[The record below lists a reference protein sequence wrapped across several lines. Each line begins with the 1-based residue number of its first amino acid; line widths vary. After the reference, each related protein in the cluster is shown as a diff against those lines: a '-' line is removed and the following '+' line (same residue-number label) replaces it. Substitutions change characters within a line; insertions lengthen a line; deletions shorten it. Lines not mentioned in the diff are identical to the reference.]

1 MLLICILW
9 SINHKSIKMKKILS
23 LILFLLFTISFSQE
37 NPIVYLDYVTVLNTD
52 IEKHINAE
60 KNIFSKMHK
69 EQIDMGNLMEIS
81 M

>member
-1 MLLICILW
+1 
-9 SINHKSIKMKKILS
+9 MKKILS

-69 EQIDMGNLMEIS
+69 EQIDMGNKNRMGYVANIKQ
-81 M
+81 